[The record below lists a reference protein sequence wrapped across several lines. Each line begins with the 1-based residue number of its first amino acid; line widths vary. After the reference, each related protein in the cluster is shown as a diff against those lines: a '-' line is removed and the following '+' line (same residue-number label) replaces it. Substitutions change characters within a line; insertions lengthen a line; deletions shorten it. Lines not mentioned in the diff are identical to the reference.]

1 MTGKVGGVQRAVP
14 SLWASWR
21 PGSQSPTSQT
31 PLEITDLRTKCP
43 PQPPSAWTALGQKGE
58 EGRGRGSLD
67 GSHAGKRLWSGPWL
81 EHRKAFQLEVKQGY
95 LEESLS
101 YFLSME
107 GLDEQRQSIVLELYC
122 RKAERE
128 KVERERER
136 LAMVMWR
143 GGHRK
148 RVVQLEMRVRKV
160 RA

>member
-1 MTGKVGGVQRAVP
+1 
-14 SLWASWR
+14 
-21 PGSQSPTSQT
+21 
-31 PLEITDLRTKCP
+31 LEITDLRTKCP